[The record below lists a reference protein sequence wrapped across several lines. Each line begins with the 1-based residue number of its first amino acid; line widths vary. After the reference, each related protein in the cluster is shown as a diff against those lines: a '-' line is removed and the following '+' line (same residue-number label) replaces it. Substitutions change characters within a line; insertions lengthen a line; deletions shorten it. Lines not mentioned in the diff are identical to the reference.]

1 VSRALRR
8 HPPSK
13 QPRGARGKASARPL
27 PRSGARA
34 APRGEGR
41 SGLAAVAS
49 WRPRFV
55 MDIINELRKVVWPSR
70 QDTVHLTIVVVIV
83 AILGGRRISK
93 TNLEVGLVAFQCFL
107 VGFQRS
113 HLGL

>member
-1 VSRALRR
+1 MSRALRR
-8 HPPSK
+8 HPPTK

-27 PRSGARA
+27 PRTGART

-49 WRPRFV
+49 WRPRFL

-70 QDTVHLTIVVVIV
+70 QDTVHLTVVVVVV
-83 AILGGRRISK
+83 AL
-93 TNLEVGLVAFQCFL
+93 L
-107 VGFQRS
+107 VGAV
-113 HLGL
+113 LGSIDIGFGWLIDSLLLR